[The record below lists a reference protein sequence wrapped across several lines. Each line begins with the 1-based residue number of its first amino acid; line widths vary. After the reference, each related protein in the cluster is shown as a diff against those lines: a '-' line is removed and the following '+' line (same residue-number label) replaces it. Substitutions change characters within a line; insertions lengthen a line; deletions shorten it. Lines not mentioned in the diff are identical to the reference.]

1 MPFVSVAVE
10 GGLLPSDLLERIAT
24 GEGAGQRPD
33 DFGLPAGRRLTDETQ
48 AAFSDVCA
56 FWDTF
61 QRRLAHSRES
71 ATTLTREAW
80 VLPLL
85 ERLDFALVYQRSRT
99 LPDGESYAVSH
110 RAGEDEDAPPVDV
123 VAIGQPLDRRSNGAR
138 RSPHALVQEYLNRTD
153 ALWGLVT
160 NGERLRL
167 LRDSSLV
174 SHPTYVELDL
184 RAMVEGNLYSDFS
197 LLYRLLHRSRF
208 PQGGADAHECRLERY
223 FQEGVDAGG
232 RVREHLRVGVEA
244 ALQELGTA
252 FLVHPENERLRT
264 ALREGTLSPAGYY
277 RQLLRLVYRFLFL
290 FVAEE
295 RRLVFPEQTAEAPG
309 AAADEEQDAP
319 VLKEGGL
326 GVRPDAYQDVY
337 ARYYSMSALRERCE
351 RYFADDRHSDLWK
364 GRVYTFRLFSDPE
377 VASLLRLTAL
387 GGELFTL
394 SDLERAALEN
404 ARLLLAVY
412 HLSTFAD
419 VGVRRRVNYAGLD
432 VEELG
437 SVYESLLDY
446 RPHVEQGAA
455 PRFTLVTGS
464 ERRQTG
470 SYYTPPEM
478 VRELI
483 DHALVPVMEERLA
496 GAKTAGDKE
505 HALLGLRV
513 CDPAAGSGHFLL
525 AAARRI
531 GRELARVRTG
541 EAEPTPEAYRVAVR
555 DAIRHCVYAV
565 DKNPLAV
572 DLCKVSLWIEG
583 HNAGLPLSFLNHHV
597 KCGDSLVGV
606 ADLKVLEEGIPDEA
620 YKRSDKEQA
629 KAGRAYRDRNRKERE
644 TGAHQLSFSADG
656 IDERLLDLGVVL
668 EDLERIPDD
677 SARRVAEKSARY
689 EAARGTGSG
698 WWVNTTA
705 CHLWTAPFFL
715 DFQPNDPSI
724 PTTGSLRAF
733 RADHKTVDGRLAGA
747 ARGAATDS
755 THPFFHWPL
764 EFPDVIL
771 SGGFDVILGNP
782 PFAGGL
788 KLSTTFG
795 EPYRNYLAAMYP
807 PAGGTMDLSAYF
819 LRRAFEL
826 TRPGAHV
833 GLVATNSI
841 GQGDTREGGLAVV
854 IATGGTITF
863 ARRFIKW
870 PGTANVEV
878 NLVAARNGTWH
889 AERILDG
896 QPLSFISSRLDG
908 DPEQEPLGLAQNGG
922 QALIGSFVL
931 GLGFL
936 LDQAEARALLNQS
949 PTNDECLFPYLNGED
964 LNARPDQTPRR
975 WAINFRNWPLE
986 RAEEYPSLLTIVRE
1000 RAKPE
1005 RDRLASGD
1013 ATARDRA
1020 RRWWQFARPTLAV
1033 YDAISNF
1040 RRVLV
1045 RSRVSELHA
1054 PCFVPTGWVYDIQ
1067 VVVFAFDDDFHF
1079 ALLQSNIHEAW
1090 VRRNASTM
1098 RTDIRYTPTDCFDT
1112 FPFPQ
1117 DRAERDEEWAGRI
1130 GAEYHEHRRQTML
1143 SHKLGLTKTYNLF
1156 NSPECRDKDIER
1168 LRTLH
1173 KEMDRAVLAC
1183 YGWQD
1188 LSPGHGFHK
1197 NDRGQTRYTV
1207 SPEARREIN
1216 RRLLELNLR
1225 VAREEEAQGS

>member
-1 MPFVSVAVE
+1 MPFVSVTVE

-56 FWDTF
+56 FWDAF

-80 VLPLL
+80 VRPLL
-85 ERLDFALVYQRSRT
+85 ERLDFALIYQRSRT
-99 LPDGESYAVSH
+99 LPDGESYAISH

-123 VAIGQPLDRRSNGAR
+123 VAVGQPLDRRSNGSR
-138 RSPHALVQEYLNRTD
+138 RSPHALVQEYLNRSD

-174 SHPTYVELDL
+174 SHPTYVEFDL
-184 RAMVEGNLYSDFS
+184 RATVEGNLYSDFS

-208 PQGGADAHECRLERY
+208 PQGGADAHECQLERY

-232 RVREHLRVGVEA
+232 RVREHLRDGVEA

-252 FLVHPENERLRT
+252 FLAHPENERLRT
-264 ALREGTLSPAGYY
+264 GLREGTLSAAGYY

-295 RRLVFPEQTAEAPG
+295 RRLVFPEQSAEVLGDAV
-309 AAADEEQDAP
+309 DEESDGEPGTP

-326 GVRPDAYQDVY
+326 GVRPDAYHDVY
-337 ARYYSMSALRERCE
+337 TRHYSMSALRERCE

-364 GRVYTFRLFSDPE
+364 GRVYTFQLFSDPE
-377 VASLLRLTAL
+377 VASLLGLTAL

-394 SDLERAALEN
+394 SDLEQAALEN

-419 VGVRRRVNYAGLD
+419 RGVRRRVNYAGLD

-446 RPHVEQGAA
+446 RPHVELGAA
-455 PRFTLVTGS
+455 PHFTLVTGS

-470 SYYTPPEM
+470 SYYTPPEL

-496 GAKTAGDKE
+496 GAKTAADKE

-555 DAIRHCVYAV
+555 DAVRSCVYAV

-583 HNAGLPLSFLNHHV
+583 HNAGLPLSFLDHHV

-620 YKRSDKEQA
+620 YKRPDKEQA
-629 KAGRAYRDRNRKERE
+629 KAGRSYRDRNRKERE
-644 TGAHQLSFSADG
+644 TGVHQLSFSAEGMD
-656 IDERLLDLGVVL
+656 DHLLDLGVVL
-668 EDLERIPDD
+668 EDLERIPED
-677 SARRVAEKSARY
+677 SARRVAEKSAKY
-689 EAARGTGSG
+689 EAARGTGGG
-698 WWVNTTA
+698 WWVDTTA

-715 DFQPNDPSI
+715 DLQPNDPSV
-724 PTTGSLRAF
+724 PTSGSLCAF
-733 RADHKTVDGRLAGA
+733 MTDHKTADGRLVGA
-747 ARGAATDS
+747 AWHAATDP
-755 THPFFHWPL
+755 THRFFHWPL
-764 EFPDVIL
+764 EFPEVFLD
-771 SGGFDVILGNP
+771 GGFDVILGNP
-782 PFAGGL
+782 PFMGGL
-788 KLSTTFG
+788 RISERISEEYRDYLYSTFV
-795 EPYRNYLAAMYP
+795 PAA
-807 PAGGTMDLSAYF
+807 GTADLCAYF
-819 LRRAFEL
+819 LRRAHIL
-826 TRPGAHV
+826 LRQNGHL
-833 GLVATNSI
+833 GMVATNTIS
-841 GQGDTREGGLAVV
+841 QGDTRQGGLAVILREHGV
-854 IATGGTITF
+854 ITF
-863 ARRFIKW
+863 ARRYIKW
-870 PGTANVEV
+870 PGLANVEV
-878 NLVAARNGTWH
+878 NLLAIRRGSWYGD
-889 AERILDG
+889 RYLDG
-896 QPLSFISSRLDG
+896 QRLSLISSRLDSE
-908 DPEQEPLGLAQNGG
+908 PEQDPMSLPVNKSKVF
-922 QALIGSFVL
+922 IGSYVL
-931 GLGFL
+931 GTGFL
-936 LDQAEARALLNQS
+936 VSPSEAEELIVAEQRNR
-949 PTNDECLFPYLNGED
+949 ECLFPYLNGED
-964 LNARPDQTPRR
+964 LNSHPDQSPSR
-975 WAINFRNWPLE
+975 WAINFLDWPLE
-986 RAEEYPSLLTIVRE
+986 RASTYGQLVKIVRE
-1000 RAKPE
+1000 RVKPQRDLLK
-1005 RDRLASGD
+1005 RDR
-1013 ATARDRA
+1013 
-1020 RRWWQFARPTLAV
+1020 RRELWWQYGEIAPALYRAIRPL
-1033 YDAISNF
+1033 

-1054 PCFVPTGWVYDIQ
+1054 LAFVDTGWIYDTQ
-1067 VVVFAFDDDFHF
+1067 VVVFAFEDDYHF
-1079 ALLQSNIHEAW
+1079 SLLQANVHEAW
-1090 VRRNASTM
+1090 VLKRASTLES
-1098 RTDIRYTPTDCFDT
+1098 RTRYTPTDCFDT

-1117 DRAERDEEWAGRI
+1117 GPADRDKEWASRI

-1143 SHKLGLTKTYNLF
+1143 TRDLGLTKTYNLF
-1156 NSPECRDKDIER
+1156 NNPSCKDSDVER
-1168 LRTLH
+1168 LRALH
-1173 KEMDRAVLAC
+1173 AEMDRAILAC
-1183 YGWQD
+1183 YSWQD
-1188 LSPGHGFHK
+1188 LNPGHGFHQ
-1197 NDRGQTRYTV
+1197 NERGQTRFTV